1 MDSNCVLLC
10 TAAAALFG
18 SMLYVSLNPTNK
30 VVLAR
35 FLNTLTPD
43 LQAVYHKSSR
53 ERMQIYL
60 VGLTIGLLL
69 GFIYLRQYA
78 TQGVVRTCGFV
89 FIVLSVTYLFYFLWP
104 KSVYLV
110 PLLTTQEQRAGW
122 RDVYRHMQRRH
133 YMGMVLGA
141 VSYLLVSQL

>member
-1 MDSNCVLLC
+1 MDTNCVLLC

-30 VVLAR
+30 QVLTR
-35 FLNTLTPD
+35 FLNTLTPE
-43 LQAVYHKSSR
+43 LQTVYHKVSR

-60 VGLTIGLLL
+60 VGLVIGLLL
-69 GFIYLRQYA
+69 GFIYLKQYS
-78 TQGVVRTCGFV
+78 TSGTIRTCGFV
-89 FIVLSVTYLFYFLWP
+89 FIVLAVTYLFYFLWP

-122 RDVYRHMQRRH
+122 QDVYRHMQRRH

-141 VSYLLVSQL
+141 VAYLLVGQL